1 MIIRARILIGGHSN
15 AISVQYPCIYKG
27 YKGCQGLRNEVT
39 WCGGGRG
46 FLQRSWSPQASAG

>member
-1 MIIRARILIGGHSN
+1 MIARAPILIGGHSN
-15 AISVQYPCIYKG
+15 AISVLDPCI